1 MYGECKLQG
10 ILDISFKKLFYI
22 INTLKDLFPCVK
34 KMSNL
39 SRYYSHTEKQLNSTV
54 SNDYVLTHAYEAQ
67 ELYHAFKAILG

>member
-1 MYGECKLQG
+1 MYGECKIHG
-10 ILDISFKKLFYI
+10 VMDISFKKLFYI

-39 SRYYSHTEKQLNSTV
+39 SRYYSQTEHQLHATV

-67 ELYHAFKAILG
+67 